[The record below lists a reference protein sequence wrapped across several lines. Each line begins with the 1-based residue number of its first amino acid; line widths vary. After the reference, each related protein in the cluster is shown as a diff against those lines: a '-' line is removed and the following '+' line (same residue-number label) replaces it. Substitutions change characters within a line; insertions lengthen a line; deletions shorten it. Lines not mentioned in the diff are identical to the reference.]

1 MDNNLS
7 HLRSV
12 VGVLTQRIGP
22 AERVPFAQAFI
33 SHALAAYW
41 KCCLPDAPPLDAP
54 DGAYQLDGV
63 AEAEATRLGR
73 RFSRVERS
81 MAAYLL
87 STLYTLLLPD
97 DLRAERGM
105 FFTPPLLAET
115 LLDLVE
121 DAGADWCEHS
131 VLDPAAGGGAFV
143 TPVAIRV
150 AMARLDQNEAP
161 QAVIEHLVSHVA
173 GVELDPFSG
182 WMAHVFLET
191 ALWDLCVAAGTRLP
205 RLVLSG
211 DSLRRDF
218 GERYDLVIGN
228 PPFGRV
234 KLEPELRRRFARS
247 LYGHANLYGVFMDLA
262 VQLCRPGG
270 VIGYITPASFLGG
283 QYFKNLRAL
292 LSAEA
297 PPNMIHFI
305 ADRGNVFDQ
314 VLQETVLVALKRGC
328 EQREVSVLT
337 TTTVAGAQACES
349 ITSGRFPLPSDPHA
363 PWILPRKDEDVALL
377 HALAAMPYRL
387 SHHGMAV
394 STGPLVWNR
403 HKAQLATHPGA
414 DRHPLVWAESVLPS
428 GEFRFSA
435 SKRRHQPY
443 FAIAPGQT
451 HLLTTESVVL
461 VQRTTAKEQNRRL
474 IAALL
479 PHEFVQ
485 AHGGVVVENHL
496 NVIYPANGRSSI
508 SLRVTAALLNSKV
521 VDRIFR
527 CINGSVAVSAFELES
542 LPLPAPEVMNELE
555 SMLERG
561 ANHAAI
567 ERFLDA
573 AYRAGAAEVAA

>member
-7 HLRSV
+7 HLRAV
-12 VGVLTQRIGP
+12 VGALTGRIAP
-22 AERVPFAQAFI
+22 AERVPFAQAFV
-33 SHALAAYW
+33 SRALAAYW
-41 KCCLPDAPPLDAP
+41 KCCLPDAPPLDVP
-54 DGAYQLDGV
+54 DSAYQLDV
-63 AEAEATRLGR
+63 IAKAEANRLGR
-73 RFSRVERS
+73 RFSRVERPT
-81 MAAYLL
+81 AAYLL

-97 DLRAERGM
+97 DLRAERGVY
-105 FFTPPLLAET
+105 FTPPLLAEK

-121 DAGADWCEHS
+121 DAGIDWGEHS
-131 VLDPAAGGGAFV
+131 ALDPAAGGGAFI
-143 TPVAIRV
+143 TPVAVRV
-150 AMARLDQNEAP
+150 AEARLDRNEAP
-161 QAVIEHLVSHVA
+161 QTVIEHLLSHVA

-182 WMAHVFLET
+182 WMAHVFIET
-191 ALWDLCVAAGTRLP
+191 ALWDLCIAAGTRLP
-205 RLVLSG
+205 RLVRPG
-211 DSLRRDF
+211 DSLRCDF

-234 KLEPELRRRFARS
+234 KLEPELRERFARS

-297 PPNMIHFI
+297 PPITIHFI

-314 VLQETVLVALKRGC
+314 VLQETVLVALGRDC
-328 EQREVSVLT
+328 ERREVSVLT
-337 TTTVAGAQACES
+337 TTTVAGAQPCES
-349 ITSGRFPLPSDPHA
+349 IASGRFPLPSDPHA
-363 PWILPRKDEDVALL
+363 PWILPRKNEDVTFL
-377 HALAAMPYRL
+377 HALAAMPHRL
-387 SHHGMAV
+387 SHYGMAV

-403 HKAQLATHPGA
+403 HKAQLAAHPGT
-414 DRHPLVWAESVLPS
+414 DRHPLIWAEAVLPS
-428 GEFRFSA
+428 GEFRFRA

-451 HLLTTESVVL
+451 HLLTTEAVVL

-479 PHEFVQ
+479 PDEFAQ

-496 NVIYPANGRSSI
+496 NVIHPVNGRSSV
-508 SLRVTAALLNSKV
+508 SLRAIAALLNSKV

-542 LPLPAPEVMNELE
+542 LPLPAPESMNELE
-555 SMLERG
+555 SMLEHA

-567 ERFLDA
+567 ERFLDT